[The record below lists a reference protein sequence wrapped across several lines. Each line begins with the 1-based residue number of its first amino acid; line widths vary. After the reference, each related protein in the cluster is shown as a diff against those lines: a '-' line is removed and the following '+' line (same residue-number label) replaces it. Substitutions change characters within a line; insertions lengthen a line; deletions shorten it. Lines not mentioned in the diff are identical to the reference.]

1 MLQNFGIGI
10 SDTDF
15 WALELKG
22 RSGGK
27 ENLILSV
34 QAVKSGASPWG
45 VIILEDHL
53 FIGIS

>member
-34 QAVKSGASPWG
+34 HAVKSGASPWG